1 MQASDL
7 TEAARQGAEEMSS
20 HIEDNV
26 IRELDVVGFISVD
39 RFGEWQEGE
48 VACMI
53 SLLVGQLGRDGE
65 SILGEL

>member
-1 MQASDL
+1 
-7 TEAARQGAEEMSS
+7 MSS